1 MSVQVAITLPEDV
14 LSAIKKDPKDFGRE
28 LRRAAAVKWFELG
41 IVSQEKAAKIAG
53 LSRKE
58 FIDTLVTFK
67 VSPFQYNM
75 EEIKEE
81 ISRG

>member
-1 MSVQVAITLPEDV
+1 MDVQVAITLPKDV
-14 LSAIKKDPKDFGRE
+14 LSAIKKDPKDFVRE
-28 LRRAAAVKWFELG
+28 LKIAASVKWFELG

-58 FIDTLVTFK
+58 FIDTLATFK

-81 ISRG
+81 IFRG